1 VTVID
6 ASVLLRRLR
15 VRAPE
20 GTEILGRGDLAA
32 PALIVAETTNGL
44 AKDVRLAGLQPADA
58 ELLLREGLALP
69 IELVPDQALA
79 VDALRLAGELSLSSY
94 DALYVALAER
104 LGEPLMTAD
113 RRLAERYPRS
123 ELIP

>member
-1 VTVID
+1 MTVID
-6 ASVLLRRLR
+6 ASVVLRRLR
-15 VRAPE
+15 VRSPE
-20 GTEILGRGDLAA
+20 ATAILGRGDLAA
-32 PALIVAETTNGL
+32 PSLIVAETTNGL
-44 AKDVRLAGLQPADA
+44 AKDVRLAGMEPADA

-104 LGEPLMTAD
+104 LREPLITAD

>member
-20 GTEILGRGDLAA
+20 ATEILGRGDLAA

-69 IELVPDQALA
+69 IALVPDQALA

>member
-1 VTVID
+1 MTVID

-15 VRAPE
+15 VRSPE
-20 GTEILGRGDLAA
+20 ATAILGRGDLAA
-32 PALIVAETTNGL
+32 PSLIVAETTNGL
-44 AKDVRLAGLQPADA
+44 AKDVRLAGMEPADA

-69 IELVPDQALA
+69 IALVPDQALA

-104 LGEPLMTAD
+104 LRVPLVTGD
-113 RRLAERYPRS
+113 RRLAARYPRS